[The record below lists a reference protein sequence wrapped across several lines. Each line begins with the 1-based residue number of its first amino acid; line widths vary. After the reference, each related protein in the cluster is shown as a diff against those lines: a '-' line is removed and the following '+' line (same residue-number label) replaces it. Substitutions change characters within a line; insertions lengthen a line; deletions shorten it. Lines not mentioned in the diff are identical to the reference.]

1 MALAGTY
8 GGLRRDRTLPSRNR
22 RNRSG
27 TARGQSRGH
36 GVAARVCG
44 LALRTSLTPKRGTPP
59 GGYPAARCWR
69 TRRASSFDGIGAL
82 PVLALGGRCGQPH
95 LLAPVPD
102 RNPRTECAC
111 QPVSFIS
118 SFSVVPSLRF
128 SRSRIVLALL
138 PSRAPAAFFAPLAA
152 FLADVAFFAGVAF
165 LVALPLA
172 GGTWRPS
179 RCCGRARSSSV

>member
-82 PVLALGGRCGQPH
+82 PVLALGGRYGQPH
-95 LLAPVPD
+95 LLAHG
-102 RNPRTECAC
+102 PRQEPAHRMRL
-111 QPVSFIS
+111 PA
-118 SFSVVPSLRF
+118 RF
-128 SRSRIVLALL
+128 LHQFLQRRPVLALQQVED
-138 PSRAPAAFFAPLAA
+138 RAGFAAVPGTRSFLRALGCFLGRRGFFRRGGLLGRLA
-152 FLADVAFFAGVAF
+152 LGGRDVA
-165 LVALPLA
+165 P
-172 GGTWRPS
+172 
-179 RCCGRARSSSV
+179 